1 MSSQYT
7 EEEDKLIAWFKDN
20 YKNIIFGLLFGTALV
35 FGFKYYNDL
44 NANKQYEMSLQ
55 YEEAVKDYQDEKYEK
70 AILLS
75 KEYQTNYPSNVYTSM
90 INLYVAKIYHDEEK
104 YIESLEALDFIIKNS
119 SSEEMQMIANV
130 RYSRILIL
138 QEKYNEAEKFITSA
152 INFNDNALLVE
163 MLGDISYVQS
173 DIDKARIY
181 YESCL
186 RLEITPNN
194 RKIIENKLNSIQ

>member
-1 MSSQYT
+1 MSNQYT
-7 EEEDKLIAWFKDN
+7 EEEDKLISWFKNN
-20 YKNIIFGLLFGTALV
+20 YRNIIFGLLIGTTLV

-44 NANKQYEMSLQ
+44 NTNKQYEISLK
-55 YEEAVKDYQDEKYEK
+55 YEEAIKDYQDQKYEK
-70 AILLS
+70 AMLLS
-75 KEYQTNYPSNVYTSM
+75 EEYQTSNPSNIYTSM
-90 INLYVAKIYHDEEK
+90 INLYVAKIYHNEGK
-104 YIESLEALDFIIKNS
+104 YIESLEALNFIIKNS

-138 QEKYNEAEKFITSA
+138 QKKYNEAEKFITSA
-152 INFNDNALLVE
+152 VNFNDNALLVE
-163 MLGDISYVQS
+163 MLGDISYVKS
-173 DIDKARIY
+173 DIDKAKIY

>member
-7 EEEDKLIAWFKDN
+7 EEEDKLISWFKDN

-35 FGFKYYNDL
+35 FGFKYFNDL
-44 NANKQYEMSLQ
+44 NANKQYEMSLK
-55 YEEAVKDYQDEKYEK
+55 YEEAVKDYQDKKYEK

-75 KEYQTNYPSNVYTSM
+75 EEYQASNPSNIYTSM

-104 YIESLEALDFIIKNS
+104 YMKSLEALNFIIKNS
-119 SSEEMQMIANV
+119 SSKEMQMVANV

-138 QEKYNEAEKFITSA
+138 QKKYDEEKFITSA
-152 INFNDNALLVE
+152 VNFSENALLVE
-163 MLGDISYVQS
+163 MLGDISYVKS
-173 DIDKARIY
+173 DINKAKKY

-186 RLEITPNN
+186 QLEITPNN
-194 RKIIENKLNSIQ
+194 KKIIENKLNSIQ

>member
-7 EEEDKLIAWFKDN
+7 EEEDKLISWFKDN

-35 FGFKYYNDL
+35 FGFKYFNDL
-44 NANKQYEMSLQ
+44 NANKQYEMSLK
-55 YEEAVKDYQDEKYEK
+55 YEEAVKDYQDKKYEK

-75 KEYQTNYPSNVYTSM
+75 EEYQASNPSNIYTSM

-104 YIESLEALDFIIKNS
+104 YMKSLEALNFIIKNS
-119 SSEEMQMIANV
+119 SSKEMQMVANV

-138 QEKYNEAEKFITSA
+138 QKKYDEAEKFITSA
-152 INFNDNALLVE
+152 VNFSDNALLVE
-163 MLGDISYVQS
+163 MLGDISYVKS
-173 DIDKARIY
+173 DINKAKKY

-186 RLEITPNN
+186 QLEITPNN
-194 RKIIENKLNSIQ
+194 KKIIENKLNSIQ

>member
-55 YEEAVKDYQDEKYEK
+55 YEEAIKDYQDEKYEK

-173 DIDKARIY
+173 DIDKARVY

>member
-20 YKNIIFGLLFGTALV
+20 YKNIIFGLLFGTTLV

-55 YEEAVKDYQDEKYEK
+55 YEEAIKDYQDEKYEK

>member
-44 NANKQYEMSLQ
+44 NANKQYEMSLK
-55 YEEAVKDYQDEKYEK
+55 YEEAIKDYQDEKYEK
-70 AILLS
+70 VILLS
-75 KEYQTNYPSNVYTSM
+75 EEYQASNPSNIYTSM

-119 SSEEMQMIANV
+119 NSKEMQMIANV

-138 QEKYNEAEKFITSA
+138 QKKYNEAEKFITSA

>member
-1 MSSQYT
+1 MSNQYT
-7 EEEDKLIAWFKDN
+7 EEEDKLISWFKNN
-20 YKNIIFGLLFGTALV
+20 YRNIIFGLLFGTTLV

-44 NANKQYEMSLQ
+44 NTNKQYEISLK
-55 YEEAVKDYQDEKYEK
+55 YEEAIKDYQDQKYEK
-70 AILLS
+70 AMLLS
-75 KEYQTNYPSNVYTSM
+75 EEYQTSNPSNIYTSM
-90 INLYVAKIYHDEEK
+90 INLYVAKIYHNEGK
-104 YIESLEALDFIIKNS
+104 YIESLEALNFIIKNS

-138 QEKYNEAEKFITSA
+138 QKKYNEAEKFITSA
-152 INFNDNALLVE
+152 VNFNDNALLVE
-163 MLGDISYVQS
+163 MLGDISYVKS
-173 DIDKARIY
+173 DIDKAKIY

>member
-55 YEEAVKDYQDEKYEK
+55 YEEAIKDYQDEKYEK

>member
-7 EEEDKLIAWFKDN
+7 EEEDKLISWFKDN

-35 FGFKYYNDL
+35 FGFKYFNDL
-44 NANKQYEMSLQ
+44 NANKQYEMSLK
-55 YEEAVKDYQDEKYEK
+55 YEEAVKDYQDKKYEK

-75 KEYQTNYPSNVYTSM
+75 EEYQASNPSNIYTSM

-104 YIESLEALDFIIKNS
+104 YMKSLEALNFIIKNS
-119 SSEEMQMIANV
+119 SSKEMQMVANV

-138 QEKYNEAEKFITSA
+138 QEKYDEAEKFITSA
-152 INFNDNALLVE
+152 VNFSDNALLVE
-163 MLGDISYVQS
+163 MLGDISYVKS
-173 DIDKARIY
+173 DINKAKKY

-186 RLEITPNN
+186 KLEITPNN
-194 RKIIENKLNSIQ
+194 KKIIENKLNSIQ

>member
-55 YEEAVKDYQDEKYEK
+55 YEEAIKEYQDEKYEK

-75 KEYQTNYPSNVYTSM
+75 EEYQANYPSNIYTSM

-104 YIESLEALDFIIKNS
+104 YTESLEALDFIIKNS
-119 SSEEMQMIANV
+119 SSEEMQMVANV

-152 INFNDNALLVE
+152 VNFNDNALLVE
-163 MLGDISYVQS
+163 MLGDISYVKS
-173 DIDKARIY
+173 DIDKAKIY